1 MTVHGD
7 LILADGA
14 ANVSLDNVRV
24 TGRIVI
30 RGGGEGVQLTGT
42 SAGSGTVVANPNG
55 TTRLDASACDL
66 GTVTAQSDL
75 SIDGKVDR
83 VLVSESA
90 HITVEKGAAVD
101 AITVA
106 AENTRDHRQRQGLL
120 RPGQCQPSDSLH
132 PGNQGIRR

>member
-1 MTVHGD
+1 MVAGNVIVRGDAVSLDHLTVHGD

-55 TTRLDASACDL
+55 TTRL
-66 GTVTAQSDL
+66 TP
-75 SIDGKVDR
+75 
-83 VLVSESA
+83 
-90 HITVEKGAAVD
+90 
-101 AITVA
+101 
-106 AENTRDHRQRQGLL
+106 LL
-120 RPGQCQPSDSLH
+120 RSGDGHGSV
-132 PGNQGIRR
+132 

>member
-1 MTVHGD
+1 M
-7 LILADGA
+7 
-14 ANVSLDNVRV
+14 
-24 TGRIVI
+24 
-30 RGGGEGVQLTGT
+30 
-42 SAGSGTVVANPNG
+42 VANPNG

-66 GTVTAQSDL
+66 GTVTVQSDL

-106 AENTRDHRQRQGLL
+106 AENTRITGNGKVSSVQANASQVTVSTQGTKV
-120 RPGQCQPSDSLH
+120 S
-132 PGNQGIRR
+132 RR